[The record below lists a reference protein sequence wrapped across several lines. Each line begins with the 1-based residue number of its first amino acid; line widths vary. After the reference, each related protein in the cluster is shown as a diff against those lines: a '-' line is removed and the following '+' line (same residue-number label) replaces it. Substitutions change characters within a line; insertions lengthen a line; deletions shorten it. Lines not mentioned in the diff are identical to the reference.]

1 MAAGDRPGRAND
13 AGGLAMRVLQARR
26 RKAAATSL
34 SVFVVTFAGLFQPHP
49 AAALTAAEIL
59 NYQGPDRDQ
68 ILLEGAKKEGEVVL
82 YSGIIVNQALRPLTD
97 AFTKKYPF
105 LKMTFWRGDSEEMVP
120 KLLAE
125 ERADKVVADIVEATG
140 AGEQAIGAGLV
151 QPFSS
156 PVLADYPEKY
166 RDPRNLWMPTRL
178 SYFSIAYNTKL
189 VPPDTVPKTYEA
201 LLDPQWQGKMA
212 WPFGAASAANLFVT
226 NLRLA
231 WGEDKARAYF
241 EKLAQQKIINFA
253 SGAARTLV
261 DRVLAGEYPIALAIY
276 AHHPLI
282 SKAKGAPVDS
292 QLLDPV
298 ASAAGGMVVP
308 KNLPHPYAAMLLVDF
323 LLSKEGQEI
332 MAKAEYFPARPDVP
346 ALPMLAPIVPQNAG
360 FTENYISPPKLYE
373 YSSSSD
379 KILQDLFR

>member
-1 MAAGDRPGRAND
+1 MTI
-13 AGGLAMRVLQARR
+13 LQARCR
-26 RKAAATSL
+26 TAAATSL

-59 NYQGPDRDQ
+59 NYKGPDRDQ
-68 ILLEGAKKEGEVVL
+68 VLLDGAKQEGEVVF

-105 LKMTFWRGDSEEMVP
+105 IKMTYWRGDSEEMVP

-125 ERADKVVADIVEATG
+125 EHANKVVADLVEATG
-140 AGEQAIGAGLV
+140 AGEEAIGAGLV

-156 PVLADYPEKY
+156 PVLAEYPEKY
-166 RDPRNLWMPTRL
+166 RDPRNLWAPTRL

-189 VPPDTVPKTYEA
+189 VPADKVPKTYEA
-201 LLDPQWQGKMA
+201 LLDPQWVGKMS
-212 WPFGAASAANLFVT
+212 WPLGATSAANLFLT

-231 WGEDKARAYF
+231 WGEDKAHAYF
-241 EKLAQQKIINFA
+241 EKLAQQKIINFG
-253 SGAARTLV
+253 SGTARTLV

-360 FTENYISPPKLYE
+360 FTENYISPKQLYD
-373 YSSSSD
+373 YAPSSD